1 MILERTGFQ
10 CIEVNTPGQLD
21 IDILANNKDFVKD
34 RFWNTFLETA
44 NETQKRKWQ
53 KIVTESGWSSHIMV
67 IGQKL

>member
-1 MILERTGFQ
+1 M
-10 CIEVNTPGQLD
+10 
-21 IDILANNKDFVKD
+21 NKEFVKD